1 MYKIKFLGGAQEV
14 GRLGIIIEEHGKK
27 VLIDYGVIPE
37 KPPLYPLPPEKVDS
51 IFVTHSHLDHIGA
64 LPIFYQ
70 DYSPNI
76 YALYIDYILF
86 LNN

>member
-37 KPPLYPLPPEKVDS
+37 KPPLYPLPHISSFYFINIGKGFPEVLIRS
-51 IFVTHSHLDHIGA
+51 
-64 LPIFYQ
+64 
-70 DYSPNI
+70 
-76 YALYIDYILF
+76 
-86 LNN
+86 